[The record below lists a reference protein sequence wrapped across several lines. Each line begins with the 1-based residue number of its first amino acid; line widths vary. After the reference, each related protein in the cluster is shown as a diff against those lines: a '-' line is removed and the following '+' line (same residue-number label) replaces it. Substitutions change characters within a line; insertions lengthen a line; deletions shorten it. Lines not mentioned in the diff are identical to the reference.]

1 MRPPA
6 LCLGQ
11 AQASSGVDCAAAFSG
26 GQTWVGFRDHLA
38 SLLVFI
44 NQPRE
49 RAPWV
54 APWGRG
60 AARRVFLPLFLSG
73 GAETSL
79 ASPSPPGHLVDSWGP
94 CTCVLS
100 MPSLRSGTRLCPCT
114 DVALGAEP
122 WLVTSLELRDLA
134 QASRCHW
141 RQKPWDRV
149 WEGLPGAE
157 LLCEDPWGPQ
167 PRVFPESCR
176 VFLRVLVM
184 GRGQGAGL
192 RVLSLC

>member
-1 MRPPA
+1 MQQRLVVDRPGWDSETTWHLSWFHQPA
-6 LCLGQ
+6 WGESSLGGTLGSRSCQ
-11 AQASSGVDCAAAFSG
+11 ESLPSSV
-26 GQTWVGFRDHLA
+26 
-38 SLLVFI
+38 
-44 NQPRE
+44 
-49 RAPWV
+49 
-54 APWGRG
+54 
-60 AARRVFLPLFLSG
+60 PLW

-100 MPSLRSGTRLCPCT
+100 MPSLRSRTRLCPCT

-122 WLVTSLELRDLA
+122 WLVTSLEPRDLA

-141 RQKPWDRV
+141 RQEPWDRV

-167 PRVFPESCR
+167 ARVFPESCR
-176 VFLRVLVM
+176 VFLRVLVTE
-184 GRGQGAGL
+184 RGQGAGL